1 MAIKKTVPFLINA
14 GKLRILISANN
25 KNKYNPQE
33 PNYWFKSIINSAN
46 NKNKYN
52 PQEHLFQNFLVMK
65 CANNKNKYNPQEPR
79 LLVFRHHR
87 RANNKNKYNPQEQE
101 FIRIGCLS
109 VQIIRINTILKN
121 WKCFSRCHVQCK

>member
-1 MAIKKTVPFLINA
+1 MEIKKTVPFLINA

-33 PNYWFKSIINSAN
+33 HAFNGIHSITGAN

-52 PQEHLFQNFLVMK
+52 PQER
-65 CANNKNKYNPQEPR
+65 ER
-79 LLVFRHHR
+79 LIYLMSS
-87 RANNKNKYNPQEQE
+87 RANNKNKYNPQELFFGLYPSSE
-101 FIRIGCLS
+101 

-121 WKCFSRCHVQCK
+121 NLCENLFGHWCK